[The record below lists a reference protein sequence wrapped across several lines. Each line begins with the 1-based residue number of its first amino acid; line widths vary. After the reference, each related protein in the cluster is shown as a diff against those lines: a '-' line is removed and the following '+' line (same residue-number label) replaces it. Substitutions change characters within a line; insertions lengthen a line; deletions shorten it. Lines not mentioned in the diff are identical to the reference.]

1 MRELDE
7 LDVLDVEMTD
17 DADSDEEAMGEKCIT
32 LLSSLL
38 PSGSCLY
45 PLSEPVAYKLT
56 SSPQPPEDE
65 ERPAPTFAILS
76 SAAEVE
82 ANCAANSDVD
92 ADDEL
97 TVEVLPAP
105 EEHLGAELDAAEEGA
120 EVRFFWISHSIW
132 CVDK

>member
-7 LDVLDVEMTD
+7 LDVLDVEITD

-45 PLSEPVAYKLT
+45 PQSKPVAHRLT
-56 SSPQPPEDE
+56 SPPSPEE
-65 ERPAPTFAILS
+65 ERPTPTFAILS

-97 TVEVLPAP
+97 TVEVLSPP
-105 EEHLGAELDAAEEGA
+105 EEHPDLEAGEGDF
-120 EVRFFWISHSIW
+120 EVRCFLVSHSI
-132 CVDK
+132 